1 MPAPAAES
9 DAYVSPKRR
18 RSHTA
23 APSASAEASAASVT
37 RASAPIQ
44 PRSTAS
50 TKKKTIPSS
59 ITTPPVHASARAPRR
74 TVQSNG
80 SRGSATTTGTGV
92 RFGGGGGEAT
102 KVSDPNPVSDT
113 GAG

>member
-23 APSASAEASAASVT
+23 APSASAEASAPSAT
-37 RASAPIQ
+37 RASSPIQ

-59 ITTPPVHASARAPRR
+59 ITTPPVHASARAPSR

-80 SRGSATTTGTGV
+80 SLGSTTIGGC
-92 RFGGGGGEAT
+92 FGGGGGEAT
-102 KVSDPNPVSDT
+102 KVSDTKAVSDT
-113 GAG
+113 GEG